1 MAELKPCPFCG
12 GDVEETGGSCNFGKK
27 IMTLNVKCRKCG
39 TSVAL
44 KTAWNTNAY
53 IEAVEA
59 WNRRV
64 MMAKFIS
71 KSQMEELEDA
81 CTFGIEGANKL
92 LKKYAGIQA
101 RAYTAYNYYDEN
113 DNFLANSDEADIY
126 GLLEMAGVEVR
137 HGG

>member
-1 MAELKPCPFCG
+1 
-12 GDVEETGGSCNFGKK
+12 
-27 IMTLNVKCRKCG
+27 
-39 TSVAL
+39 
-44 KTAWNTNAY
+44 
-53 IEAVEA
+53 
-59 WNRRV
+59 
-64 MMAKFIS
+64 MAKFIS

-81 CTFGIEGANKL
+81 CTFGIEETNKL

>member
-1 MAELKPCPFCG
+1 
-12 GDVEETGGSCNFGKK
+12 
-27 IMTLNVKCRKCG
+27 
-39 TSVAL
+39 
-44 KTAWNTNAY
+44 
-53 IEAVEA
+53 
-59 WNRRV
+59 

-81 CTFGIEGANKL
+81 CAFGIEGANKL
-92 LKKYAGIQA
+92 LEKYVGIQA
-101 RAYTAYNYYDEN
+101 RAYTAYNYYDED

>member
-1 MAELKPCPFCG
+1 
-12 GDVEETGGSCNFGKK
+12 
-27 IMTLNVKCRKCG
+27 
-39 TSVAL
+39 
-44 KTAWNTNAY
+44 
-53 IEAVEA
+53 
-59 WNRRV
+59 

-81 CTFGIEGANKL
+81 CTFGIEGANEL
-92 LKKYAGIQA
+92 LEKYAGIQA

-113 DNFLANSDEADIY
+113 DDFLANSDEADIY

>member
-1 MAELKPCPFCG
+1 
-12 GDVEETGGSCNFGKK
+12 
-27 IMTLNVKCRKCG
+27 
-39 TSVAL
+39 
-44 KTAWNTNAY
+44 
-53 IEAVEA
+53 
-59 WNRRV
+59 
-64 MMAKFIS
+64 MAKFIS

-81 CTFGIEGANKL
+81 RTFGIEGANKL

-126 GLLEMAGVEVR
+126 GLLEMVGVEVR

>member
-1 MAELKPCPFCG
+1 
-12 GDVEETGGSCNFGKK
+12 
-27 IMTLNVKCRKCG
+27 
-39 TSVAL
+39 
-44 KTAWNTNAY
+44 
-53 IEAVEA
+53 
-59 WNRRV
+59 
-64 MMAKFIS
+64 MAKFIS

-81 CTFGIEGANKL
+81 RTFGIEGANKL

-101 RAYTAYNYYDEN
+101 RAYTAYSYYDEN

>member
-1 MAELKPCPFCG
+1 
-12 GDVEETGGSCNFGKK
+12 
-27 IMTLNVKCRKCG
+27 
-39 TSVAL
+39 
-44 KTAWNTNAY
+44 
-53 IEAVEA
+53 
-59 WNRRV
+59 

-81 CTFGIEGANKL
+81 RTFGIEGANKL

-113 DNFLANSDEADIY
+113 DNFLANSDETDIY
-126 GLLEMAGVEVR
+126 ELLEMAGVEVR